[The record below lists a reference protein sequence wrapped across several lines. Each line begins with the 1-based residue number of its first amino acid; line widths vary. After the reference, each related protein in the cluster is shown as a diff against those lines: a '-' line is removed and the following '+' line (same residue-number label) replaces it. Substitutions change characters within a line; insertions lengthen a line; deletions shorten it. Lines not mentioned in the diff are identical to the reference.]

1 MTVINLVNDSA
12 MLQDGGDRLAREL
25 DWNLLRTFMVVV
37 QEGSVTGAA
46 KRLYLR
52 QPTVSSALKRL
63 ETRLGKRLIE
73 RGPAM
78 FRVTS
83 AGELLYRECV
93 EIYGNVARVA
103 VLTRDMKDEITGHVR
118 ISMAS
123 HVVCPVF
130 DETLAAFH
138 AENPK
143 ATYEFEVATSAEV
156 TRAVLEKSA
165 SFGVCLVHKRSPR
178 LEYKV
183 VYREY
188 FGFFCGPPHP
198 LFGLSGLTLKDLKGH
213 ASVSFKT
220 DQLSDALRPVALLR
234 AQHELDE
241 RVVGHSSHL
250 EEVRRMI
257 IAGLGIGPLPIH
269 VVARDVRDGLLWRLP
284 PHKSPPAIDIYL
296 VWNPKAHLN
305 RAEAGLLTSLRQA
318 LDAKPLSDRTY
329 E

>member
-1 MTVINLVNDSA
+1 MHTINEAA
-12 MLQDGGDRLAREL
+12 MLQDSGERLAREL
-25 DWNLLRTFMVVV
+25 DWNLLRTFMIVV

-46 KRLYLR
+46 RRLYLR
-52 QPTVSSALKRL
+52 QPTVSHALKRL
-63 ETRLGKRLIE
+63 ETRLGKQLIE
-73 RGPAM
+73 RGPAV
-78 FRVTS
+78 FRVTP
-83 AGELLYRECV
+83 AGEALYKECV
-93 EIYGNVARVA
+93 EIYGNVTRVA
-103 VLTRDMKDEITGHVR
+103 MLTRDMKDDITGHVR

-123 HVVCPVF
+123 HVVCPIF
-130 DETLAAFH
+130 DEVLAAFH

-143 ATYEFEVATSAEV
+143 ATYEVEVATSAEV
-156 TRAVLEKSA
+156 ARAVLEKSA
-165 SFGVCLVHKRSPR
+165 SFGVCLVHKRVPR

-183 VYREY
+183 IYREY

-198 LFGLSGLTLKDLKGH
+198 LFKRSGLSLEDLKGH

-284 PHKSPPAIDIYL
+284 PYESPPAIDIYL
-296 VWNPKAHLN
+296 LWNPQTRLN
-305 RAEAGLLTSLRQA
+305 RAEAGLLASLCHA
-318 LDAKPLSDRTY
+318 IDAKPLSARTY

>member
-1 MTVINLVNDSA
+1 MLEDS
-12 MLQDGGDRLAREL
+12 GERLAREL
-25 DWNLLRTFMVVV
+25 DWNLLRTFMVVI

-52 QPTVSSALKRL
+52 QPTVSHALKRL

-73 RGPAM
+73 RGPAT
-78 FRVTS
+78 FRITP
-83 AGELLYRECV
+83 AGEMLYKECV

-103 VLTRDMKDEITGHVR
+103 VLTRDMKDVVAGHVR
-118 ISMAS
+118 IAMAS
-123 HVVCPVF
+123 HVVSPVF
-130 DETLAAFH
+130 DEVLSAFH
-138 AENPK
+138 AANPK
-143 ATYEFEVATSAEV
+143 ATYNIDVATSAEV

-165 SFGVCLVHKRSPR
+165 SFGLCLIHKRAQR

-183 VYREY
+183 IYREY

-198 LFGLSGLTLKDLKGH
+198 LFGRSGLTLDDLRGH

-234 AQHELDE
+234 AQHDLDE
-241 RVVGHSSHL
+241 RIVGHSSHL

-284 PHKSPPAIDIYL
+284 PYESPPAIDIYV
-296 VWNPKAHLN
+296 VWNPQTHLN
-305 RAEAGLLTSLRQA
+305 RAEAGLLEALRSA
-318 LDAKPLSDRTY
+318 IDAKPLSARTY

>member
-1 MTVINLVNDSA
+1 MLEDS
-12 MLQDGGDRLAREL
+12 GERLAREL

-52 QPTVSSALKRL
+52 QPTVSHALKRL

-73 RGPAM
+73 RGPAT
-78 FRVTS
+78 FRITP
-83 AGELLYRECV
+83 AGEMLYKECV

-103 VLTRDMKDEITGHVR
+103 VLTREMKDEVAGHVR
-118 ISMAS
+118 IAMAS
-123 HVVCPVF
+123 HVVSPVF
-130 DETLAAFH
+130 DEVLSAFH
-138 AENPK
+138 AANPK
-143 ATYEFEVATSAEV
+143 ATYNIDVATSAEV

-165 SFGVCLVHKRSPR
+165 SFGLCLIHKRSQR

-183 VYREY
+183 IYREY

-198 LFGLSGLTLKDLKGH
+198 LFGRSGLTLEDLRGH

-241 RVVGHSSHL
+241 RIVGHSSHL

-284 PHKSPPAIDIYL
+284 PYESPPAIDIYV
-296 VWNPKAHLN
+296 VWNPQTHLN
-305 RAEAGLLTSLRQA
+305 RAEAGLLEALRSA
-318 LDAKPLSDRTY
+318 IDAKPLSARTY